1 MTQPPR
7 TTQSPGHRPGTLAIH
22 GGQTPEPHTGAIMP
36 PIFQTST
43 YVQPGLDQGWPYDY
57 ARVSNP
63 TREALERNIAALEGA
78 DHGIAFASGLAAIDC
93 VARML
98 SSGDHV
104 VCEENTYGGTT
115 RLATRVL
122 ARAGIAF
129 SFVDSRDPRRIRD
142 ALRPN
147 TRLVLLETP
156 TNPMM
161 RLCDLRAAAAT
172 TRDAGVLLCVD
183 NTFATPVNQR
193 PHEFG
198 ADIVMHSTTKYLNG
212 HSDIIGGA
220 LTVLDADLAD
230 QLRFLRKSTGAVPG
244 PMDCWL
250 CLRGA
255 KTLPVR
261 MRAHNANGL
270 AVARFLRDHPAI
282 DEVYYPGLSSH
293 PQHELAARQMTGFSG
308 MVSVVLPTA
317 EAVRRLVEDTRI
329 FALAESLGGVESLI
343 SVPALMTHASVPAER
358 RREMGVSSRLAR
370 LSVGI
375 EDVRDLLEDLD
386 QALAPGAG
394 RTERREALRAGQT
407 G

>member
-1 MTQPPR
+1 MTQPSSRIEP
-7 TTQSPGHRPGTLAIH
+7 PDHRLATLAIH
-22 GGQTPEPHTGAIMP
+22 GGQAPEPHTGSIMP

-43 YVQPGLDQGWPYDY
+43 YVQPGLDQGWPWEY
-57 ARVSNP
+57 ARVQNP
-63 TREALERNIAALEGA
+63 TREALERNLAALEA
-78 DHGIAFASGLAAIDC
+78 AAHGIAFASGMAAIDC
-93 VARML
+93 VARLL
-98 SSGDHV
+98 SEGDHV

-115 RLATRVL
+115 RLATQVL
-122 ARAGIAF
+122 NRAGLAF
-129 SFVDSRDPRRIRD
+129 SFVDSRDPQRIRD

-161 RLCDLRAAAAT
+161 RLCDLRAAAEA

-193 PHEFG
+193 PHETD

-212 HSDIIGGA
+212 HSDIIGGV
-220 LTVLDADLAD
+220 LTVRDPDLDDR
-230 QLRFLRKSTGAVPG
+230 LRFLRKSTGAVPG

-250 CLRGA
+250 CLRGT
-255 KTLPVR
+255 KTLNVR
-261 MRAHNANGL
+261 MREHNANGL
-270 AVARFLRDHPAI
+270 TVARFLQSHPAV

-308 MVSVVLPTA
+308 MVSVTLPS
-317 EAVRRLVEDTRI
+317 EDAVRRLVEGTRI

-343 SVPALMTHASVPAER
+343 SVPALMTHASVPRER
-358 RREMGVSSRLAR
+358 REEMGVSGRLVR

-375 EDVRDLLEDLD
+375 EDPRDLLEDLD
-386 QALAPGAG
+386 RALSRGSG
-394 RTERREALRAGQT
+394 G
-407 G
+407 

>member
-1 MTQPPR
+1 
-7 TTQSPGHRPGTLAIH
+7 
-22 GGQTPEPHTGAIMP
+22 MP

-43 YVQPGLDQGWPYDY
+43 YVQPGLDQGWPYEY

-63 TREALERNIAALEGA
+63 TREALERNVAALEGA
-78 DHGIAFASGLAAIDC
+78 SHGIAFASGLAAIDC

-98 SSGDHV
+98 SAGDHV

-115 RLATRVL
+115 RLATQVL
-122 ARAGIAF
+122 ARVGLAF
-129 SFVDSRDPRRIRD
+129 SFVDSRDPQRIRD

-161 RLCDLRAAAAT
+161 RLCDIREAAEV
-172 TRDAGVLLCVD
+172 TREAGVLLCVD

-193 PHEFG
+193 PHELG

-212 HSDIIGGA
+212 HSDIIGGVLTA
-220 LTVLDADLAD
+220 LDSDLAD
-230 QLRFLRKSTGAVPG
+230 RLHFLRKSTGAVPG

-250 CLRGA
+250 CLRGT
-255 KTLPVR
+255 KTLHVR
-261 MRAHNANGL
+261 MREHNANGL
-270 AVARFLRDHPAI
+270 AVARFLEAHPAI
-282 DEVYYPGLSSH
+282 EEVHYPGLSSH
-293 PQHELAARQMTGFSG
+293 PQHDLAVRRMTGFSG
-308 MVSVVLPTA
+308 MVSVTLPA
-317 EAVRRLVEDTRI
+317 VEAVRRLVEDTRI

-358 RREMGVSSRLAR
+358 REEMGVSNRLVR

-375 EDVRDLLEDLD
+375 EDAQDLLEDLD
-386 QALAPGAG
+386 QALACSSGRRWGPG
-394 RTERREALRAGQT
+394 TC
-407 G
+407 